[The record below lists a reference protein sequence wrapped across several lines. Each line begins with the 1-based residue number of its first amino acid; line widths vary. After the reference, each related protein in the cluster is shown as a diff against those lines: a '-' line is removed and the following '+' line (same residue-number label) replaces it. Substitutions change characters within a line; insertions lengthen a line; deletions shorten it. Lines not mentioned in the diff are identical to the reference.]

1 MNKNVIII
9 GGGIVGCLSALEFKK
24 KGFNV
29 TIIEKSKIGHES
41 SSAAA
46 GILYPLMPWKYD
58 VELYELSLDAPYFYE
73 ELSKKLLKDFHE
85 DIEFIRSGLM
95 ILPPYNEDEILE
107 WAKKNQIN
115 LLKKNNAILIPSVTQ
130 INPRKL
136 MSSIKVLLMSK
147 GIKIYENTEVTG
159 IKRNENS
166 IDEIFTSDK
175 RKLKGDIYIL
185 SAGAWSSIIYKKLIK
200 KIKPIRG
207 QIIQYPPSNIKLEN
221 ILYHDEMY
229 ILQRKNKTIIAGST
243 IDDVGF
249 STKDIDKKV
258 FELHKKAKKI
268 LPELNKINIEKS
280 WHGFRPG
287 VDDNKPIIL
296 QDKELD
302 NLYIHSG
309 HFRYGIT
316 MAPATTKMLVRL
328 FN

>member
-58 VELYELSLDAPYFYE
+58 VKLYELSLDAPYFYE
-73 ELSKKLLKDFHE
+73 DLSKKLLKDFDE
-85 DIEFIRSGLM
+85 DIEFIKSGLM

-136 MSSIKVLLMSK
+136 MSSIKVLLISK

-159 IKRNENS
+159 IKRKENS

-175 RKLKGDIYIL
+175 KKFKGDIYIL

-207 QIIQYPPSNIKLEN
+207 QIIQYSANSLKIEN
-221 ILYHDEMY
+221 ILYCDGIY
-229 ILQRKNKTIIAGST
+229 ILQRKNHSIIAGST
-243 IDDVGF
+243 LEDVGF
-249 STKDIDKKV
+249 SNQNLNEKLMELDFMAKTILKD
-258 FELHKKAKKI
+258 
-268 LPELNKINIEKS
+268 LNKCNIEKT
-280 WHGFRPG
+280 WYGFRPG
-287 VDDNKPIIL
+287 VDDNLPIVSR
-296 QDKELD
+296 DE
-302 NLYIHSG
+302 NYENMFIHSG

-316 MAPATTKMLVRL
+316 MAPLTTKRL
-328 FN
+328 MSYF